1 MSSISINIALVHK
14 MMKSISVAS
23 GLQSKQQMN
32 IEMESNIFKSTEEIM
47 KMLSPIQ
54 KLSTKKYIPTI
65 RNQVKIPI
73 MNGKF
78 IASFISFHHLSDRK
92 EHLAIG
98 LGNWQN
104 NPTPLIRIHSECM
117 TGDLFGSTRCDCGHQ
132 LEEAVSR
139 IEKEGGFLLY
149 LRQEG
154 RGIGLYN
161 KLDAYKLQDAG
172 YDTFEANQKLNFADD
187 LRDYRCAQEML
198 QALNI
203 REIKLL
209 TNNPQKLN
217 AMQHAGIEVKQ
228 TLRTGVFV
236 NDDNFFYLLSK
247 QQKTSHTFSL

>member
-1 MSSISINIALVHK
+1 
-14 MMKSISVAS
+14 
-23 GLQSKQQMN
+23 
-32 IEMESNIFKSTEEIM
+32 
-47 KMLSPIQ
+47 MLRPIHT
-54 KLSTKKYIPTI
+54 LSTKKRTPTV

-73 MNGKF
+73 LNGKF
-78 IASFISFHHLSDRK
+78 TASFISFHHLSDKK
-92 EHLAIG
+92 EHLAIA
-98 LGNWQN
+98 LGDWQN

-209 TNNPQKLN
+209 TNNPKKLD